1 MAINPEARTIPPT
14 KLGPSNFRLLA
25 GVGAAVVTGDF
36 VGVSFVVVAVGSGVV
51 FGVVVGWVAFVVVV
65 FVVVV
70 VGGLTVV
77 VVVGGF
83 SVVVVADVV
92 GFVVV
97 GAVVVVLFGGVVAGV
112 DEWLGGIFVGEGML
126 SVWLLTII
134 LPLTSVTAGV
144 LTVVPCVC
152 PWHTLIIINNVI
164 NSFFIVWI

>member
-51 FGVVVGWVAFVVVV
+51 FAVVVGWVAFVVVV

-77 VVVGGF
+77 VVVVGF

-92 GFVVV
+92 GFV
-97 GAVVVVLFGGVVAGV
+97 A
-112 DEWLGGIFVGEGML
+112 E
-126 SVWLLTII
+126 II
-134 LPLTSVTAGV
+134 SAY
-144 LTVVPCVC
+144 CYC
-152 PWHTLIIINNVI
+152 ITLQCNC
-164 NSFFIVWI
+164 